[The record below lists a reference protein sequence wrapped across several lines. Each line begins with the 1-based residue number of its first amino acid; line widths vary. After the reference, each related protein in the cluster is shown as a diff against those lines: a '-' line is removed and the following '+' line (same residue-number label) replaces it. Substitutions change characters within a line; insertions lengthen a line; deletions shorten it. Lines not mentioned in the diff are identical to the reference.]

1 MRERGKSYRQK
12 KAPKVHSLKDFR
24 RTPTKALLKRLRIEQ
39 FEGPTPY
46 IEGFPPPREIRI
58 PLRQH
63 IGKPALPVIKTGVQ
77 VQVGE
82 LLAEAP
88 QGELGAR
95 IHASL
100 SGRVTEVT
108 DTHIRIA
115 AGSAAKQQG

>member
-1 MRERGKSYRQK
+1 
-12 KAPKVHSLKDFR
+12 
-24 RTPTKALLKRLRIEQ
+24 
-39 FEGPTPY
+39 
-46 IEGFPPPREIRI
+46 
-58 PLRQH
+58 
-63 IGKPALPVIKTGVQ
+63 VQ